1 MFIGLNL
8 VIYKVIRKVR
18 EFVSSLVLEHGSSK
32 SAELLYFTYK
42 LKNL

>member
-8 VIYKVIRKVR
+8 GIYKAIKKVR

-32 SAELLYFTYK
+32 SAEFLFFTHERTS
-42 LKNL
+42 